1 MNWLT
6 RHAVDLWRA
15 LARFY
20 YTRKY
25 RVVARHLGRPVI
37 PPEPQRR
44 PGFIA
49 IQIDG
54 LSLDHLRLALDQ
66 GYLPHVRD
74 MIKSGRARVSAWRC
88 GLPSTTPAAQAG
100 FLYGDNFDIP
110 GFRWYEKERHTSIVV
125 KQPNQ
130 VRAIARRLNGE
141 SRGLLHGGSSYTS
154 FFDGGAD
161 LSLFTLSTFGHFH
174 FFGNVRGLSFLL
186 LFLLSPV
193 RLTRVLVH
201 SARDYARDLARRV
214 IHLFRPERSS
224 PANLLAPLYRIV
236 VEVVFGEVV
245 TFGILLDVYR
255 GVPSIYAN
263 FSSYDELAHHLGPD
277 HPEALRTLRRMDAQ
291 IHQIDRMRQLY
302 RQREYDLYIL
312 SDHGMSASTS
322 FQSRFGT
329 TLGRFILDG
338 VGQPLVLD
346 EQAGHEAQS
355 SAKARFLLDEL
366 QAWEE
371 HRWRGPLAART
382 AQRARTL
389 LNRRIPPD
397 LEAAA
402 LDPQR
407 RSDVV
412 VRPSGG
418 LAHIYFNLS
427 HQRLYLSQIVWLYPT
442 LITQLLD
449 HPGIGLVVGR
459 EGDQTIVMGP
469 GGTRVI
475 GKPSHS
481 EPGGGPVSLSHE
493 VEAVRRQ
500 ASRADELQGDD
511 PLRGLANPKGVS
523 AELARLAA
531 FPHSGD
537 LILFGAWD
545 AHGNVVT
552 FEDQLGAHGGLGGP
566 QDQPFII
573 HPSEVAF
580 DARALTSPRDLY
592 VHFMAS
598 YVTRNA

>member
-6 RHAVDLWRA
+6 RHAVDLWKA
-15 LARFY
+15 LARSY

-25 RVVARHLGRPVI
+25 RAVARHLGRPLI
-37 PPEPQRR
+37 PPEPQKR

-66 GYLPHVRD
+66 GYLPHVRE
-74 MIKSGRARVSAWRC
+74 MIESGRARVSSWRC

-130 VRAIARRLNGE
+130 AHAIARRLNGE
-141 SRGLLHGGSSYTS
+141 GRGLLHGGSSYTN

-161 LSLFTLSTFGHFH
+161 LSLFTLSTLGRFH
-174 FFGNVRGLSFLL
+174 FFGNVRGLSFLF

-193 RLTRVLVH
+193 RLTRVLYH
-201 SARDYARDLARRV
+201 SARDYARDLVRRV
-214 IHLFRPERSS
+214 LHMFRPERES

-291 IHQIDRMRQLY
+291 IHQIDRLRQLY

-312 SDHGMSASTS
+312 SDHGMSASAS
-322 FQSRFGT
+322 FQSRFGA
-329 TLGRFILDG
+329 TLGRFILDS

-366 QAWEE
+366 QVWEE
-371 HRWRGPLAART
+371 RRWRGPLAART
-382 AQRARTL
+382 AQRARTS

-418 LAHIYFNLS
+418 LAHVYFNLS
-427 HQRLYLSQIVWLYPT
+427 PQRLNLSQMVWLYPT
-442 LITQLLD
+442 LVTQLLD

-459 EGDQTIVMGP
+459 EGEQTIVMGK
-469 GGTRVI
+469 GGTRI
-475 GKPSHS
+475 LMEDKQ
-481 EPGGGPVSLSHE
+481 EM
-493 VEAVRRQ
+493 
-500 ASRADELQGDD
+500 QGDD
-511 PLRGLANPKGVS
+511 PLRGLTDPKAAS

-545 AHGNVVT
+545 ANGSVVS

-573 HPSEVAF
+573 HPSKVAL
-580 DARALTSPRDLY
+580 DARARTSPRDLY

>member
-1 MNWLT
+1 MNRLT
-6 RHAVDLWRA
+6 RRVVDLWKA
-15 LARFY
+15 LARSY

-25 RVVARHLGRPVI
+25 RALTRHLGRPVI

-66 GYLPHVRD
+66 GYLPHVRA
-74 MIKSGRARVSAWRC
+74 MIESGRAHVSPWRC
-88 GLPSTTPAAQAG
+88 GLPSTTPAVQAS
-100 FLYGDNFDIP
+100 FLYGDNSDIP
-110 GFRWYEKERHTSIVV
+110 GFRWYEKERHASIVV
-125 KQPNQ
+125 KRPDQ
-130 VRAIARRLNGE
+130 VRTIARRLNGDG
-141 SRGLLHGGSSYTS
+141 RGLLHGGSSYTN
-154 FFDGGAD
+154 FFDGNAD
-161 LSLFTLSTFGHFH
+161 LSLFTLSTFGRFH
-174 FFGNVRGLSFLL
+174 FFGNVRGLGFLL

-193 RLTRVLVH
+193 RLARMLYH
-201 SARDYARDLARRV
+201 STRDYARDLARRV

-236 VEVVFGEVV
+236 VEVLFGEVV
-245 TFGILLDVYR
+245 TFGILLDMYR
-255 GVPSIYAN
+255 GAPSIYAN

-302 RQREYDLYIL
+302 RQREYGLYIM
-312 SDHGMSASTS
+312 SDHGMSASES
-322 FQSRFGT
+322 FQSRYGM

-338 VGQPLVLD
+338 IGQPLVLD

-366 QAWEE
+366 QTWEE
-371 HRWRGPLAART
+371 RRWRGQLAART
-382 AQRARTL
+382 AQRARASL
-389 LNRRIPPD
+389 DRRIPPD

-402 LDPQR
+402 LDPLR
-407 RSDVV
+407 RGDVV

-418 LAHIYFNLS
+418 LAHVYFNLS
-427 HQRLYLSQIVWLYPT
+427 PHRLDLSEMVWLYPT
-442 LITQLLD
+442 LVTQLLD
-449 HPGIGLVVGR
+449 HPGIGLVVAR
-459 EGDQTIVMGP
+459 EGEQVIVMGK
-469 GGTRVI
+469 GGTLILAENTHDV
-475 GKPSHS
+475 G
-481 EPGGGPVSLSHE
+481 
-493 VEAVRRQ
+493 
-500 ASRADELQGDD
+500 GDD
-511 PLRGLANPKGVS
+511 PLLSLADPE
-523 AELARLAA
+523 ATATELARLAA

-545 AHGNVVT
+545 ANGSVVT

-573 HPSEVAF
+573 HPSDVPL
-580 DARALTSPRDLY
+580 DARALASPRDLY
-592 VHFMAS
+592 VHFMAN